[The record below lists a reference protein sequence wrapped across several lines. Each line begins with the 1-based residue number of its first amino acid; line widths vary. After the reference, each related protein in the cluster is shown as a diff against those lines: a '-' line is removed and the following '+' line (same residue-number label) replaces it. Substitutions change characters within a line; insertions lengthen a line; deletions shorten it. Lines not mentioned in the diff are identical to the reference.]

1 MARLQGHRLTLATS
15 GAAIALLAAGLAGRP
30 AYAIDFDIDG
40 WTGSA
45 DTTLLSSGTVRT
57 EAPDLKA
64 QGSPYFANGQFNA
77 HPTSTRGFGTNTPTD
92 GDLNFKQGD
101 LVSQPNRI
109 TEELSLK
116 RDETSIFIR
125 GTAFY
130 DTVLST
136 GSNADFRQF
145 DHGSIDASGHAAH
158 LLDAFIDQKFDL
170 AGNASS
176 IRIGNQVIN
185 WGESTFIQGGINS
198 AAPVDATAAHTPG
211 TELKDIILPVT
222 AFDFRTS
229 FGANYSFETYYQLLN
244 VHDRLD
250 GEGSFFAGNVAAPGG
265 LYVVEGSSHRDPFQD
280 SLNAI
285 GLGPGQAALGYI
297 TERDPDK
304 SAHNLSKEFGAAFR
318 TTVPEMS
325 DAEFGLYFENY
336 ASRTPFP
343 QFRTG
348 TKEAGVA
355 NELGLIGLGPAT
367 SYTATSGISLTYP
380 ENIHLLGGSFN
391 FNGPYGLAFQGEIS
405 NRFNQPLLLNGGD
418 SALANAL
425 PILCDTTAPLYA
437 LATAADCT
445 AALMDPVIQLEGGNP
460 GYNTLFQTYKRYSV
474 SQLQFGITKLWSDVP
489 DTPIQTVTFVAEAG
503 LDYVHG
509 FPSMASIFSAVNSTD
524 SQTGFN
530 NKVVDSLAGT
540 SVNGFQSTQ
549 LATQTSYGYVMYA
562 SFDMPHTMPAS
573 IDMTPHISFT
583 HDVQGTSPVGA
594 GFFVAHN
601 ASIGIGVDFSYLQN
615 LNWGLT
621 YATNFMIGGS
631 PEQNVNI
638 DKDFVSAYISYSF

>member
-15 GAAIALLAAGLAGRP
+15 GAAIALLVAGMASRP

-64 QGSPYFANGQFNA
+64 QGSPYFANGQFTATPNLKS
-77 HPTSTRGFGTNTPTD
+77 PGFGTNTPTD

-116 RDETSIFIR
+116 KDETSIFIR

-136 GSNADFRQF
+136 GSNADFRPF

-158 LLDAFIDQKFDL
+158 ILDAFVDQKFDL

-176 IRIGNQVIN
+176 IRIGNHVIN

-198 AAPVDATAAHTPG
+198 AAPLDVTAAHTPG

-229 FGANYSFETYYQLLN
+229 FGANYSLEAYYQLLN

-250 GEGSFFAGNVAAPGG
+250 GEGTFFAGNVAAPGG

-280 SLNAI
+280 ALNAT
-285 GLGPGQAALGYI
+285 GLGPGEAALGYI

-304 SAHNLSKEFGAAFR
+304 SAKNLSNEFGAAFR
-318 TTVPEMS
+318 TTVPQMS
-325 DAEFGLYFENY
+325 DAEFGAYFENY

-348 TKEAGVA
+348 TQAAAKED
-355 NELGLIGLGPAT
+355 ELGLIGLGPST

-391 FNGPYGLAFQGEIS
+391 FNGPYGLAFQGEVS
-405 NRFNQPLLLNGGD
+405 HRFNQPLLLDGGD
-418 SALANAL
+418 TALANAL
-425 PILCDTTAPLYA
+425 PALCDPSTLLYA
-437 LATAADCT
+437 VTKSDCA
-445 AALMDPVIQLEGGNP
+445 AALTDPVIQLEGGNP
-460 GYNTLFQTYKRYSV
+460 GYDTLFQTYKRYGV

-503 LDYVHG
+503 LDYVNG
-509 FPSMASIFSAVNSTD
+509 FPSNASIFSAVNSTD

-530 NKVVDSLAGT
+530 NKIVDGLAGT

-549 LATQTSYGYVMYA
+549 LASQTSYGYVMYA
-562 SFDMPHTMPAS
+562 SFDLPHTMPAG
-573 IDMTPHISFT
+573 IDMTPHISFQ

-615 LNWGLT
+615 LTWGMT

-631 PEQNVNI
+631 AEQNVNI